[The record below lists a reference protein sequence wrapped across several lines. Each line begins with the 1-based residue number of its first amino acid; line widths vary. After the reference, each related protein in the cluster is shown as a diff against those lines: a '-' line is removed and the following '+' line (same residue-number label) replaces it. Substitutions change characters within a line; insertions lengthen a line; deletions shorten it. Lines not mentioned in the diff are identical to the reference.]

1 MTSMTICR
9 SKPMIDMAPM
19 TPKQFEVEMLEAE
32 QEPMPDLRQ
41 SLIEMTI
48 SYCLRSNGF
57 GKGIDVLNRMRTGI
71 DMDIDVDCLRGRRN
85 DE

>member
-1 MTSMTICR
+1 
-9 SKPMIDMAPM
+9 MIDMAPM
-19 TPKQFEVEMLEAE
+19 TPKQFEVEMIEAE
-32 QEPMPDLRQ
+32 QEPMADLRQ
-41 SLIEMTI
+41 SLIDMTI

-71 DMDIDVDCLRGRRN
+71 DMDIDVDCLRDRRN